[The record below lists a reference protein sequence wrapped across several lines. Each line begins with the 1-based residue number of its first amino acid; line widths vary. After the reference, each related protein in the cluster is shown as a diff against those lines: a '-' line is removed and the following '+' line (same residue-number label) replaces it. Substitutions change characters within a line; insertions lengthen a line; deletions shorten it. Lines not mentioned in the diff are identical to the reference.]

1 MSNKPLGS
9 IFSAKL
15 KFMFSKTNI
24 KTELQKTRKKHT
36 SEYEILRDV
45 NELLKQ
51 NEDQR
56 NIIKRELTHGS
67 KLNENFFNHKVLDA
81 SKVFHLSDI
90 KKLCV
95 DYRLRFLDTKYFKA
109 PFPEKAISKIRALEK
124 EHNTTLKGLKI
135 VAPASLMKL
144 ENVNDPLLFAP
155 ISNDYF
161 YLIHKWGNDLH
172 PFRKAL
178 VWPYKTFE
186 NLILTIF
193 ITSILLTAIT
203 PLHLLS
209 RGNPNLEYLLFFLF
223 VFKGV
228 AATVLYY
235 GFAKGKNFNNAIWR
249 SKYYNS

>member
-1 MSNKPLGS
+1 
-9 IFSAKL
+9 
-15 KFMFSKTNI
+15 MFSKTNI
-24 KTELQKTRKKHT
+24 ETQLQKTREKHI

-51 NEDQR
+51 NEHQR
-56 NIIKRELTHGS
+56 NLIKRELTQGT
-67 KLNENFFNHKVLDA
+67 KLNENFFDIKALDA
-81 SKVFHLSDI
+81 SKIFHISDI
-90 KKLCV
+90 EKLCV
-95 DYRLRFLDTKYFKA
+95 NYRLRFLDTKYFKT
-109 PFPEKAISKIRALEK
+109 PFPEMAISKIRALEK

-155 ISNDYF
+155 ISDNYF

-178 VWPYKTFE
+178 VWPLKTFE

-193 ITSILLTAIT
+193 VASILLTAIT

-209 RGNPNLEYLLFFLF
+209 QGSPTLEYLLFFLF

-249 SKYYNS
+249 SKYYNA

>member
-1 MSNKPLGS
+1 MSNTLLGS
-9 IFSAKL
+9 IFKTKL

-24 KTELQKTRKKHT
+24 ETELYKTRENYT
-36 SEYEILRDV
+36 SENEILRDV

-51 NEDQR
+51 NESQR
-56 NIIKRELTHGS
+56 NIIKRELSQGT
-67 KLNENFFNHKVLDA
+67 KLNENFFNLRELDS
-81 SKVFHLSDI
+81 SKIFHISDI

-95 DYRLRFLDTKYFKA
+95 NYRLRFLDTKYFKA

-135 VAPASLMKL
+135 VAPATLMKL

-155 ISNDYF
+155 ISDDYF

-186 NLILTIF
+186 NLIFTIF
-193 ITSILLTAIT
+193 IISILLTAIT
-203 PLHLLS
+203 PLHLFS
-209 RGNPNLEYLLFFLF
+209 RGNPDLEYLLFFLF
-223 VFKGV
+223 MFKGV
-228 AATVLYY
+228 AATVLFY

-249 SKYYNS
+249 SKYYNA